1 MEIFEDLY
9 DEADAVSQVNTETAK
24 NLSGLVRNLRKV
36 EDQIE
41 DAEQHIKELKKAK
54 QKLSTETIPA
64 LMDEMGLERLDV
76 DGMTVQRKL
85 IVHASIPKD
94 RTDEAHAWLRE
105 NKYDDIIK
113 NDITCSFGKGE
124 DNMAGD
130 VVGML
135 EERGFYP
142 KTKTHVHS
150 QTLKAFVKGLI
161 EQGKPIDLD
170 MFGAY
175 VNNAAEI
182 RRK

>member
-1 MEIFEDLY
+1 MEIFEDYY

-41 DAEQHIKELKKAK
+41 DAEQHVKELKRAK

-113 NDITCSFGKGE
+113 NDVVCSFSMGQDNLAKSIIADLE
-124 DNMAGD
+124 D
-130 VVGML
+130 
-135 EERGFYP
+135 RGVNP
-142 KTKTHVHS
+142 QAKTHIHPM
-150 QTLKAFVKGLI
+150 TLKSWVKDRI
-161 EQGKPIDLD
+161 EAGKDIDLE
-170 MFGAY
+170 MFGAF
-175 VNNAAEI
+175 VGTKATT
-182 RRK
+182 RKV